1 MLCNGYSQDSRSLVF
16 SPVFLYDTAE
26 RRLFRRLYVPLLME
40 DPMLLKAFAK
50 INWSLDITGVRPDG
64 YHLMDMVMQPVSLS
78 DEIGLIPAKE
88 ISLFTDGNPPS
99 RADSTNL
106 AWRAA
111 ELLRTS
117 FGVKD
122 GVQISLHKSIP
133 MGAGLGGGSADAAAV
148 LFGLNRLWNLGL
160 SSGKLEEIGLS
171 LGADVPFCL
180 RGGLVRTRGIGEL
193 LEDRPCGINYWLLVF
208 QPCRAL
214 STRDIFEAFH
224 SSDVLRR
231 PDTESVLAALAAG
244 NANLLSG
251 SIGNVL
257 ESVSAVRC
265 PEIPEAV
272 SALKAAGAFAAQMT
286 GSGSAVYGVFRSRI
300 LAEKARSVLGRKY
313 RSIHLC
319 HTQSDSIRIAEEDL
333 L

>member
-1 MLCNGYSQDSRSLVF
+1 
-16 SPVFLYDTAE
+16 
-26 RRLFRRLYVPLLME
+26 
-40 DPMLLKAFAK
+40 MLLKTFAK

-64 YHLMDMVMQPVSLS
+64 YHLMDMVMQPVSLA
-78 DEIGLIPAKE
+78 DEIELAPAPDLQ
-88 ISLFTDGNPPS
+88 IFTDGNPPS
-99 RADSTNL
+99 RADHTNL

-111 ELLRTS
+111 DLLRQTCGMDA
-117 FGVKD
+117 GVR
-122 GVQISLHKSIP
+122 ISLHKSIP

-148 LFGLNRLWNLGL
+148 LIGLNRLWGLNL
-160 SSGKLEEIGLS
+160 SSERLEELGLS

-193 LEDRPCGINYWLLVF
+193 LEDRTCAINYWLLVF

-214 STRDIFEAFH
+214 STRDIFEGYHA
-224 SSDVLRR
+224 SGSIRR
-231 PDTESVLAALAAG
+231 PDTENVLSALESGNAALLA
-244 NANLLSG
+244 G

-286 GSGSAVYGVFRSRI
+286 GSGSAVFGVFRSRA
-300 LAEKARSVLGRKY
+300 LAEKARTILSPRY
-313 RSIHLC
+313 RSVHLC
-319 HTQSDSIRIAEEDL
+319 HTQSDSVRIMEEGL
-333 L
+333 P